1 MSLKRSWVAD
11 WGYATPLRWFRRCWQ
26 NLGDRVTGMA
36 RDGISE
42 ARSTTNRAM
51 ATDGELGSSTR
62 WVDVNGLRVHCLT
75 AGRGGSPVVLLHGGG
90 LTRQASTATSSD
102 RSPKSSAACSRQTG
116 RGRGERQTG
125 PRLRYGLLRRLPGAP
140 DGCPWAERASL
151 VGISMGGGAA
161 LGSLSAHQNVSRSWS
176 W

>member
-1 MSLKRSWVAD
+1 
-11 WGYATPLRWFRRCWQ
+11 
-26 NLGDRVTGMA
+26 MA

-90 LTRQASTATSSD
+90 IDSASFTYSNIIGPLAEEQRHVFAPDWPGSDRATNRSSVTLWASTSTSWG
-102 RSPKSSAACSRQTG
+102 T
-116 RGRGERQTG
+116 
-125 PRLRYGLLRRLPGAP
+125 
-140 DGCPWAERASL
+140 
-151 VGISMGGGAA
+151 
-161 LGSLSAHQNVSRSWS
+161 
-176 W
+176 